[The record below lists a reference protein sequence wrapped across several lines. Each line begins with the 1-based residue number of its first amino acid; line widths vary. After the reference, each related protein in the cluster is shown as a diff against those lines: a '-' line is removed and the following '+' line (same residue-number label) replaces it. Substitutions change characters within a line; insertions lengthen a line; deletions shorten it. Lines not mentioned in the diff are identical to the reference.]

1 MQTTSIPDGGV
12 KKLQKLVVISSTNKE
27 TKMSFTPI
35 NWIKEALAVT
45 YNFLKDH
52 LGHISAHTLGWITIV
67 LMHFASIPTLVAVL
81 LAQSDKLPPV
91 DLMIF
96 VWAALT
102 TLFFKSLIE
111 RNFLYLATICMG
123 FLAQTVLM
131 GFILFK

>member
-1 MQTTSIPDGGV
+1 MTFSPISIL
-12 KKLQKLVVISSTNKE
+12 KSIILN
-27 TKMSFTPI
+27 
-35 NWIKEALAVT
+35 T
-45 YNFLKDH
+45 YWFLEEH

-67 LMHFASIPTLVAVL
+67 LLHFASIPTLVAVL

-111 RNFLYLATICMG
+111 KNFLYIATICLG

-131 GFILFK
+131 GLILFK

>member
-1 MQTTSIPDGGV
+1 MTFSPISML
-12 KKLQKLVVISSTNKE
+12 KNILVVSYT
-27 TKMSFTPI
+27 
-35 NWIKEALAVT
+35 
-45 YNFLKDH
+45 FLKEH
-52 LGHISAHTLGWITIV
+52 IGHISAHTLGWITIV
-67 LMHFASIPTLVAVL
+67 LMHFAAIPTLIAVL

-131 GFILFK
+131 GLILFK

>member
-1 MQTTSIPDGGV
+1 MKV
-12 KKLQKLVVISSTNKE
+12 FNLVGAVLNSLYLSMKE
-27 TKMSFTPI
+27 
-35 NWIKEALAVT
+35 
-45 YNFLKDH
+45 H

-67 LMHFASIPTLVAVL
+67 LLHFAAIPTLASVL

-111 RNFLYLATICMG
+111 RNFLYVSTICVG
-123 FLAQTVLM
+123 FIAQVVLM
-131 GFILFK
+131 GLILFK

>member
-1 MQTTSIPDGGV
+1 MKIFN
-12 KKLQKLVVISSTNKE
+12 LVFGSMANVFVGIFEFAKT
-27 TKMSFTPI
+27 
-35 NWIKEALAVT
+35 
-45 YNFLKDH
+45 H
-52 LGHISAHTLGWITIV
+52 LGHVSAHTLGWITIV

-81 LAQSDKLPPV
+81 MAQGDKLPPV

-111 RNFLYLATICMG
+111 KNFLYIATICMG

-131 GFILFK
+131 GLILFK